1 MRKKETTPLIKLA
14 KYLKPFLF
22 GLIMAIL
29 LLFGQAICDLNL
41 PNFMSDIVNTGIQK
55 NGIEHAAPDAI
66 SQNGLKLITAFMTAD
81 EKELA
86 EDAYSLV
93 SVADKNEKDKTY
105 GSIYPGAVGTLYI
118 KNELSKDDSAA
129 LDNAFETSTWTLINV
144 MQSMPQNGAAA
155 GETAVG
161 GIGSI
166 DITQV
171 YQYLPMLETLPT
183 ATVAAAREQAE
194 KNDETLLA
202 QGGTMLAR
210 MFYTELGADTG
221 TMATS
226 YILIVGLKMLAIA
239 LLGGVAT
246 VLVSFISSKIA
257 AGAARNLRRDVFDRI
272 ERFSNN
278 EFDKF
283 STASLITRCTN
294 DITQIQ
300 TLLMMGIRM
309 VCYAPIMA
317 IGGTVMAVSK
327 SASMSW
333 IIAAA
338 CTLLI
343 GIILVVMSIS
353 MPKFKAIQ
361 KFVDRLN
368 LVSRENLSGLMVIRS
383 FGTRAHE
390 KTRFEAANKDLT
402 DTNLFVAR
410 VMVFMMPVMMLI
422 MNGVT
427 LIIVWVGAHRIAE
440 SAMQIGDMMAFMQYA
455 MQIIFSFLMISMMFI
470 FIPRAAVS
478 AERIAEVLETPE
490 SVVDPQNPKNFNKDK
505 KGLVEFRDV
514 SFRYHGAE
522 EDALSGI
529 TFTAKPGQT
538 TAIIGPTGSGKS
550 TIASLMLRFYDVS
563 SGQVVIDGADVRD
576 VTQKDLRAKIGY
588 VPQKGVLLSGTI
600 ASNIRYGRRTAT
612 DSEVKNAAQVAQAM
626 DFILEKTE
634 RFESEIAQGGANVS
648 GGQKQRL
655 SIARALAKQPEIFIF
670 DDSFSALD
678 FKTDIALRKALKE
691 HTGGS
696 TVIIVAQRVSTIMNA
711 EQIIVLDEGKIA
723 DIGSH
728 KELLQNCPEY
738 FEIASS
744 QLSQEELK

>member
-1 MRKKETTPLIKLA
+1 MIKLS

-22 GLIMAIL
+22 GLILAIL
-29 LLFGQAICDLNL
+29 LLFGQALCDLNL
-41 PNFMSDIVNTGIQK
+41 PNYMSEIVNTGIQK
-55 NGIEHAAPDAI
+55 NGISHAAPDAV
-66 SQNGLKLITAFMTAD
+66 SQNGLKLITAFMTPS
-81 EKELA
+81 EKQ
-86 EDAYSLV
+86 LV
-93 SVADKNEKDKTY
+93 SDNYFLASVNDKNTADKTY
-105 GSIYPGAVGTLYI
+105 GSVYPKAVDMLYI
-118 KNELSKDDSAA
+118 KSSTDKTVQAK
-129 LDNAFETSTWTLINV
+129 LDTAFDTSTWTLINIMRT
-144 MQSMPQNGAAA
+144 MQQGSPASGNTSGS
-155 GETAVG
+155 
-161 GIGSI
+161 IGSL
-166 DITQV
+166 DITKI
-171 YQYLPMLETLPT
+171 YQYLPMLEKIPA
-183 ATVAAAREQAE
+183 ATVTTAR
-194 KNDETLLA
+194 DEALQSDKTLLD
-202 QGGTMLAR
+202 QGGIMLAKI
-210 MFYTELGADTG
+210 FYTELGADIG
-221 TMATS
+221 GMATS

-239 LLGGVAT
+239 LCGGVAT
-246 VLVSFISSKIA
+246 VLVSLLSSRIA
-257 AGAARNLRRDVFDRI
+257 AGAARNLRKDIFERI

-300 TLLMMGIRM
+300 MLLMIGIRM

-317 IGGTVMAVSK
+317 IGGTIMAISK

-343 GIILVVMSIS
+343 GIIIVIMSIA

-361 KFVDRLN
+361 KLIDRLN

-383 FGTRAHE
+383 FGTRDHE
-390 KTRFEAANKDLT
+390 KKRFEEANRNLT
-402 DTNLFVAR
+402 DTNLFVTR

-427 LIIVWVGAHRIAE
+427 LIIIWVGSHQIAN

-455 MQIIFSFLMISMMFI
+455 IQIIFSFLMISMMFI
-470 FIPRAAVS
+470 FIPRAAVA

-490 SVVDPQNPKNFNKDK
+490 SIVDPQNPKSFNPDK
-505 KGLVEFRDV
+505 KGFVEFKNV
-514 SFRYHGAE
+514 NFRYNGAE
-522 EDALSGI
+522 EDALSDI
-529 TFTAKPGQT
+529 TFTAKPDQT

-563 SGQVVIDGADVRD
+563 SGQVLIDGADVRE
-576 VTQKDLRAKIGY
+576 VTQKDVRAKIGY

-600 ASNIRYGRRTAT
+600 ASNIRYGSRDAT
-612 DSEVKNAAQVAQAM
+612 DDMVENAAKVAQAM
-626 DFILEKTE
+626 EFIAEIPE
-634 RFESEIAQGGANVS
+634 RFDYEIAQGGSNVS

-655 SIARALAKQPEIFIF
+655 SIARALAKQPEFFIF

-691 HTGGS
+691 QTGSS

-711 EQIIVLDEGKIA
+711 EQIIVLDEGRIA
-723 DIGSH
+723 GIGTH
-728 KELLQNCPEY
+728 KELLKSCPEY
-738 FEIASS
+738 YEIASS
-744 QLSQEELK
+744 QLSQEELS

>member
-1 MRKKETTPLIKLA
+1 MIKLA
-14 KYLKPFLF
+14 KYLKPFMF
-22 GLIMAIL
+22 GLMMAIL
-29 LLFGQAICDLNL
+29 LLFGQAMCDLNL
-41 PNFMSDIVNTGIQK
+41 PNYMSDIVNTGIQK

-66 SQNGLKLITAFMTAD
+66 SQNGKKLITAFMTED
-81 EKELA
+81 EKTLVEKS
-86 EDAYSLV
+86 YSLV
-93 SVADKNEKDKTY
+93 SVSDKNEKEKDKTY
-105 GSIYPGAVGTLYI
+105 GSSYPGAVGTLYI
-118 KNELSKDDSAA
+118 KTSDLNKEETAELDK
-129 LDNAFETSTWTLINV
+129 AFGTSTWTLINV
-144 MQSMPQNGAAA
+144 MRTMQA
-155 GETAVG
+155 GNPSAG
-161 GIGSI
+161 DRSAGIGSI

-171 YQYLPMLETLPT
+171 YSYLPMLQTLP
-183 ATVAAAREQAE
+183 AAAVAGAREKALQ
-194 KNDETLLA
+194 NDETLLA
-202 QGGTMLAR
+202 QGGTMLAK

-226 YILIVGLKMLAIA
+226 YIFIVGLKMLAIA
-239 LLGGVAT
+239 LLGGAAT

-257 AGAARNLRRDVFDRI
+257 AGAARNLRRDVFERI

-300 TLLMMGIRM
+300 MLLMMGIRM

-317 IGGTVMAVSK
+317 IGGTIMAVSK

-343 GIILVVMSIS
+343 GIILVIMSIA

-361 KFVDRLN
+361 KLIDKLN

-383 FGTRAHE
+383 FGTRSHE

-402 DTNLFVAR
+402 DTNLFVTR

-427 LIIVWVGAHRIAE
+427 LIIIWVGAHKIAE

-455 MQIIFSFLMISMMFI
+455 IQIIFSFLMISMMFI

-490 SVVDPQNPKNFNKDK
+490 SVVDPLSPKNFDTDK
-505 KGLVEFRDV
+505 KGFVAFKHV
-514 SFRYHGAE
+514 NFRYNGAE
-522 EDALSGI
+522 EDALSDI

-563 SGQVVIDGADVRD
+563 SGQVMIDGADVRD
-576 VTQKDLRAKIGY
+576 VTQKALRAKIGY

-612 DSEVKNAAQVAQAM
+612 DDEVENAAQVAQAM
-626 DFILEKTE
+626 DFIAEKTD
-634 RFESEIAQGGANVS
+634 RFESEIAQGGTNVS

-711 EQIIVLDEGKIA
+711 EQIIVLDEGRIA
-723 DIGSH
+723 GIGTH
-728 KELLQNCPEY
+728 KELLKNCPEY
-738 FEIASS
+738 YEIAAS
-744 QLSQEELK
+744 QLSQEELS

>member
-1 MRKKETTPLIKLA
+1 MIKLA
-14 KYLKPFLF
+14 KYLKPFSF
-22 GLIMAIL
+22 GLILAIL

-41 PNFMSDIVNTGIQK
+41 PNYMSDIVNIGIQK
-55 NGIEHAAPDAI
+55 NGIEHSAPDAV
-66 SQNGLKLITAFMTAD
+66 SQNGMKLITAFMTPG
-81 EKELA
+81 EKQ
-86 EDAYSLV
+86 LV
-93 SVADKNEKDKTY
+93 SDNYFSATVNDKNAAGKTY
-105 GSIYPGAVGTLYI
+105 SSIYPKAVDVLYI
-118 KNELSKDDSAA
+118 KKNVDKSTQTT
-129 LDNAFETSTWTLINV
+129 LDTAFETSTWTLINV
-144 MQSMPQNGAAA
+144 MRSMPQGS
-155 GETAVG
+155 TASG
-161 GIGSI
+161 NTSGSIGSI
-166 DITQV
+166 DITKV
-171 YQYLPMLETLPT
+171 YQYLPMLGSISQ
-183 ATVAAAREQAE
+183 ATVTAARDKALQ
-194 KNDETLLA
+194 NDATLMA
-202 QGGTMLAR
+202 QGGTMLAKI
-210 MFYTELGADTG
+210 FYTELGANVSA
-221 TMATS
+221 MATS
-226 YILIVGLKMLAIA
+226 YILIVGLKMLVIA
-239 LLGGVAT
+239 LLGGAAT
-246 VLVSFISSKIA
+246 IMVSFLSSKIA
-257 AGAARNLRRDVFDRI
+257 AGAARNLRKDAFERI
-272 ERFSNN
+272 EHFSNN

-300 TLLMMGIRM
+300 LLLMIGIRL

-317 IGGTVMAVSK
+317 IGGTIMAISK

-343 GIILVVMSIS
+343 GIIIVIMSIA

-361 KFVDRLN
+361 KLIDRLN

-383 FGTRAHE
+383 FGTRDHE
-390 KTRFEAANKDLT
+390 EKRFAEANRNLT
-402 DTNLFVAR
+402 DTNLFVTR

-427 LIIVWVGAHRIAE
+427 LIIIWVGSHQIAN

-455 MQIIFSFLMISMMFI
+455 IQIIFSFLMISMMFI

-490 SVVDPQNPKNFNKDK
+490 SIVDPQNPKSFDNDK
-505 KGLVEFRDV
+505 KGLVEFKNV
-514 SFRYHGAE
+514 NFRYNGAE
-522 EDALSGI
+522 EDALSDI

-563 SGQVVIDGADVRD
+563 SGQVLIDGADVRD
-576 VTQKDLRAKIGY
+576 VTQKDVRAKIGY

-600 ASNIRYGRRTAT
+600 ASNIRYGRRDAT
-612 DSEVKNAAQVAQAM
+612 DAEVENAAQVAQAM
-626 DFILEKTE
+626 EFIAEKPE
-634 RFESEIAQGGANVS
+634 RFESEIAQGGTNVS

-678 FKTDIALRKALKE
+678 FKTDVALRKALKE
-691 HTGGS
+691 QTGGS

-711 EQIIVLDEGKIA
+711 EQIIVMEEGRIA
-723 DIGSH
+723 GIGTH
-728 KELLQNCPEY
+728 KELLKNCPEY
-738 FEIASS
+738 YEIASS
-744 QLSQEELK
+744 QLSQEELS